1 LRVRAKLLV
10 LFILMAVLDAGGK
23 IVERDG
29 HLLDGVHGLV
39 DRLGMRV
46 RARPGRSGNNLDIF
60 RSSSRHLIAD
70 RDLYATYPAEHRDR
84 FKYSPAFA
92 FLFTPLAYLS
102 WGWALL
108 VWQLLNALALF
119 YALTRLL
126 KDRTADVA
134 IGIVFLEVW
143 RSLQNVQSN
152 SLVAA
157 AIVLAFVAFEERR
170 HSRAA
175 AWIALGAAIKVFP
188 VVAGAFALPSRNR
201 WRAAALIGASLT
213 AIVLLPLLVTS
224 PAQLL
229 EQYRS
234 WISLERVDARAHMQ
248 SVMGLIHRLPAA
260 RDIPN
265 AVIQLLG
272 LGVLVLPLCLR
283 ADRWSEREFRL
294 QMLAS
299 TLLYVVLFNH
309 QAERASYVIA
319 FTGIAV
325 WYVSSPRDT
334 LDHVLLA
341 VALITVSIASLFVPG
356 RWIRSPA
363 VTVVRLVVPCLLI
376 WIKIQHEMLRARYR
390 VAVPAERNPAFAEPL
405 VPYAKELPG

>member
-10 LFILMAVLDAGGK
+10 LFILMAALDTGGK
-23 IVERDG
+23 IVERDRQ
-29 HLLDGVHGLV
+29 LFDLAHGLV
-39 DRLGMRV
+39 DRAGVRV

-60 RSSSRHLIAD
+60 RSSSSHLIAG
-70 RDLYATYPAEHRDR
+70 RDLYASYPAEHRDR

-143 RSLQNVQSN
+143 RSMQNVQSN

-157 AIVLAFVAFEERR
+157 SIVLAFVAFGERR
-170 HSRAA
+170 QSRAA
-175 AWIALGAAIKVFP
+175 AWIGFGAAIKVFP
-188 VVAGAFALPSRNR
+188 VVAGVFALSSRNR
-201 WRAAALIGASLT
+201 WRAAALIAASLT
-213 AIVLLPLLVTS
+213 AMALLPLFVTS

-248 SVMGLIHRLPAA
+248 SVMGLLHLIPGL
-260 RDIPN
+260 RDVPN
-265 AVIQLLG
+265 AAIQLLG
-272 LGVLVLPLCLR
+272 LGVLVLPLGLR
-283 ADRWSEREFRL
+283 TDRWSERQFRL
-294 QMLAS
+294 EMLAS
-299 TLLYVVLFNH
+299 VLLYVVLFNH

-319 FTGIAV
+319 FTGIAI
-325 WYVSSPRDT
+325 WYVSVPRAAGE
-334 LDHVLLA
+334 HVLFALA
-341 VALITVSIASLFVPG
+341 FIAVPFASLFIPG

-376 WIKIQHEMLRARYR
+376 WIKIQYEMLWTRYH
-390 VAVPAERNPAFAEPL
+390 VAVPAERSPMFAEPL
-405 VPYAKELPG
+405 TPYAEELSG